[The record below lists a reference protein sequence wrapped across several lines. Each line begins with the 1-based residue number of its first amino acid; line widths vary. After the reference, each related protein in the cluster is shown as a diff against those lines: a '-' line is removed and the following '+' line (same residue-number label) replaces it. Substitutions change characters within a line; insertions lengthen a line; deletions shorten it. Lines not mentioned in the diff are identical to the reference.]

1 MTRRTAAS
9 RDPELIDVPERLLL
23 MADGRGDPNRSQEFP
38 QSTEALF
45 AVSYALRF
53 RIKRELGVDRR
64 VGPLEGLWAI
74 DGGAFSFHERSNW
87 LWTIMIEQA
96 EEVSPEMVDAATRAK
111 GVRVPLRLERLREGL
126 AAQILHVG
134 PFADEPR
141 TIDRLHAFIDSRRL
155 RAVGRHHEIYLR
167 DPRRTAPERLRTI
180 IRQRV
185 VALRTG
191 DAPCQRRNHPCSL
204 GIARSTLRP

>member
-1 MTRRTAAS
+1 MTTTTAPG
-9 RDPELIDVPERLLL
+9 RNPELVEVPEGLFL
-23 MADGRGDPNRSQEFP
+23 MADGRGDPNWSPEYQRA
-38 QSTEALF
+38 TEALF

-53 RIKRELGVDRR
+53 RLRRELGVDRK

-74 DGGAFSFHERSNW
+74 DGGTFSFDERSNW
-87 LWTIMIEQA
+87 RWTIMIEQA
-96 EEVSPEMVDAATRAK
+96 EAASSEMVDTAARAK
-111 GVRVPLRLERLREGL
+111 DLRVPLRLERLREGL

-141 TIDRLHAFIDSRRL
+141 TIERLHAFMDSKRM

-180 IRQRV
+180 IRQPV
-185 VALRTG
+185 VA
-191 DAPCQRRNHPCSL
+191 
-204 GIARSTLRP
+204 